1 MKENPSSFGDVIP
14 MIRIPGRPRLV
25 LHALSA
31 LILCTAGCKKAA
43 VEPESAQRLTVV
55 SGDLQLR
62 QASRLLRAPV
72 VLRATTSGG
81 TGVPGA
87 TITLVV
93 VQGGGAVDSASVKTD
108 VKGEARVKWTLG
120 PEGSQALLAT
130 TPGADAMRITAA
142 GIQPSDIVI
151 AQGNNQSA
159 KAGAALTNSVV
170 VRVLGGDNVPMDSI
184 GVNFTI
190 TVGGGSIAP
199 QSILTNAF
207 GEATV
212 KWTMGPVA
220 GANTAQVRAATIA
233 PVTISA
239 TGTP

>member
-1 MKENPSSFGDVIP
+1 
-14 MIRIPGRPRLV
+14 MIRIPGRPRMV
-25 LHALSA
+25 LRALPA
-31 LILCTAGCKKAA
+31 LLLCVAGCKKAA
-43 VEPESAQRLTVV
+43 VEPESAELLTVV
-55 SGDLQLR
+55 SGDLQVR

-72 VLRATTSGG
+72 VLRATTGGG
-81 TGVPGA
+81 TGVPGT

-108 VKGEARVKWTLG
+108 AKGEARVKWTLG
-120 PEGSQALLAT
+120 PEGTQALLAT
-130 TPGADAMRITAA
+130 SRGAAPVRITAV
-142 GIQPSDIVI
+142 GLVPTDIVI

-159 KAGAALTNSVV
+159 RAGTSLTNNVV
-170 VRVLGGDNVPMDSI
+170 VRVLGADNVPMDSI

-190 TVGGGSIAP
+190 TAGGGSIAP

-220 GANTAQVRAATIA
+220 GANTAQVRAATIT

-239 TGTP
+239 VGTP